1 MQDELK
7 FTPPPKR
14 HFDPWAY
21 AFIAPA
27 LALLVVFLFIPAVW
41 MVLASFGAVGPEAAA
56 GGWYS
61 AYDKQLRSRLLWR
74 TILNTGY
81 FAGVYVPG
89 TLVVG
94 YVLARLIFR
103 RIQSRKWFALLF
115 FVPCLIPSVAT
126 GAVWHWMCD
135 PDAGLVNRALVFVGF
150 RAVDWL
156 HEGYSV
162 LPSIAIM
169 CMWQSAGLVAAIFLA
184 GMWAAPRELG
194 EMADLDG
201 ARGWRLLWHV
211 TLPSVEGALRV
222 SLLLLLINSLRVFGP
237 IFVMTRDGGPS
248 NWSTNLPFLVYRQ
261 GMKVVQFSG
270 ACALSTFLC
279 FAIAILV
286 VLLRRFPIKRRESI

>member
-1 MQDELK
+1 MHDDLI
-7 FTPPPKR
+7 FTPAPKR

-21 AFIAPA
+21 AFVAPA
-27 LALLVVFLFIPAVW
+27 LVLLTLFLFIPAVW
-41 MVLASFGAVGPEAAA
+41 VAITSFTGVASDAPTGVGISTYEH
-56 GGWYS
+56 
-61 AYDKQLRSRLLWR
+61 QLGSGVFQRS
-74 TILNTGY
+74 ILYTGY

-94 YVLARLIFR
+94 YLLARLIFR
-103 RIQSRKWFALLF
+103 KMESRKWFALLF

-156 HEGYSV
+156 HEAYLV

-169 CMWQSAGLVAAIFLA
+169 SIWQSAGLIAAIFLA
-184 GMWAAPRELG
+184 GMWVVPRELG
-194 EMADLDG
+194 EMAELDG
-201 ARGWRLLWHV
+201 ARGWRRLWYV

-237 IFVMTRDGGPS
+237 IFVITRDGGPS
-248 NWSTNLPFLVYRQ
+248 NWSTNLPFLVYRE

-279 FAIAILV
+279 FAVAILV
-286 VLLRRFPIKRRESI
+286 VLLRRFPIKRGESV